1 MPDQSLKNFV
11 QGTSQLGGLYSAV
24 DDETAYGALET
35 AWSLGVRHFDT
46 APHYGAG
53 LSERRVGA
61 FLSQFPRDSYTLST
75 KVGRLL
81 VPADGDLHD
90 PYFVGG
96 DANIRVFDFSREGIL
111 RSFQDSLKR
120 LGLDRIDTLYLH
132 DPDDHLDQ
140 AIAEGYPALATLRDE
155 GLISKTGAGMS
166 NVPAL
171 ERILRETTVDEIML
185 AGRYTLMDRSA
196 ADSLLPICLE
206 KNVNVVAVG
215 VYGSGLLAD
224 PRPGAYYDWRTATD
238 DEIDTALDYRDSFAQ
253 HGIPLQAA
261 AVQFP
266 LQHPAIGFVGIGA
279 RNAIQSREN
288 LDFHS
293 WNIPSALWRDLKA
306 PASTASIKSRG
317 AEEPES

>member
-1 MPDQSLKNFV
+1 VPDQPLDNFV
-11 QGTSQLGGLYSAV
+11 QGTSQLGGLYTAV

-35 AWSLGVRHFDT
+35 AWSLGVRRFDT

-81 VPADGDLHD
+81 VPAEGDLHD

-111 RSFQDSLKR
+111 QSFEDSLKR

-140 AIAEGYPALATLRDE
+140 AIGEGYPALATLREE
-155 GLISKTGAGMS
+155 GLISKIGAGMS

-171 ERILRETTVDEIML
+171 ERILRETSVDEIML

-206 KNVNVVAVG
+206 KKVNVVAVG

-224 PRPGAYYDWRTATD
+224 PRPGAYYDYRAATD
-238 DEIDTALDYRDSFAQ
+238 DEIDTAVDFRNAFAQ

-261 AVQFP
+261 AIQFP
-266 LQHPAIGFVGIGA
+266 LQHPAIGSVGIGA
-279 RNAIQSREN
+279 RNATQSKGNVDFLTWSIPDLVWRE
-288 LDFHS
+288 
-293 WNIPSALWRDLKA
+293 LKV
-306 PASTASIKSRG
+306 
-317 AEEPES
+317 

>member
-1 MPDQSLKNFV
+1 MPEQWLDNFV

-24 DDETAYGALET
+24 DDETAFGALET

-61 FLSQFPRDSYTLST
+61 FLSQFPRDAYTLST

-81 VPADGDLHD
+81 VPAEGDLHD

-96 DANIRVFDFSREGIL
+96 DANIRVFDFSRDGIL
-111 RSFQDSLKR
+111 QSVEDSLNR

-140 AIAEGYPALATLRDE
+140 AIAEGYPALARLREE
-155 GLISKTGAGMS
+155 GLISKAGAGMS

-171 ERILRETTVDEIML
+171 ERILRETNVDEIML

-196 ADSLLPICLE
+196 ADSLLPLCLE
-206 KNVNVVAVG
+206 MSVDVVAVG

-224 PRPGAYYDWRTATD
+224 PRPGAYYDWRAATVAEINTAI
-238 DEIDTALDYRDSFAQ
+238 EFRDTFAP
-253 HGIPLQAA
+253 HDIPLQAA

-266 LQHPAIGFVGIGA
+266 LRHPAISSVGIGA
-279 RNAIQSREN
+279 RNATQSKEN
-288 LDFHS
+288 VDFLTWS
-293 WNIPSALWRDLKA
+293 IPDLVWNELKV
-306 PASTASIKSRG
+306 
-317 AEEPES
+317 

>member
-1 MPDQSLKNFV
+1 MPDQPLDNFV
-11 QGTSQLGGLYSAV
+11 QGTSQLGGLYTAV
-24 DDETAYGALET
+24 DDETAYAALET
-35 AWSLGVRHFDT
+35 AWSLGVRRFDT

-81 VPADGDLHD
+81 VPAEGDLHD

-111 RSFQDSLKR
+111 RSFEDSLER

-140 AIAEGYPALATLRDE
+140 AIGEGYPALATLREE
-155 GLISKTGAGMS
+155 GLISKIGAGMS

-171 ERILRETTVDEIML
+171 ERILLETTVDEIML

-206 KNVNVVAVG
+206 KKVNVVAVG

-224 PRPGAYYDWRTATD
+224 PRPGAYYDYRAATD
-238 DEIDTALDYRDSFAQ
+238 DEIDTAVDFRDAFAQ

-261 AVQFP
+261 AIQFP
-266 LQHPAIGFVGIGA
+266 LQHPAIGSVGIGA
-279 RNAIQSREN
+279 RNATQSKGNVDFLTWSIPDLVWRE
-288 LDFHS
+288 
-293 WNIPSALWRDLKA
+293 LKV
-306 PASTASIKSRG
+306 
-317 AEEPES
+317 

>member
-1 MPDQSLKNFV
+1 VPDQPLDNFV
-11 QGTSQLGGLYSAV
+11 QGTSQLGGLYTAV
-24 DDETAYGALET
+24 DDETAYAALET
-35 AWSLGVRHFDT
+35 AWSLGVRRFDT

-81 VPADGDLHD
+81 VPAEGDLHD

-111 RSFQDSLKR
+111 RSFEDSLER

-140 AIAEGYPALATLRDE
+140 AIGEGYPALATLREE
-155 GLISKTGAGMS
+155 GLISKIGAGMS

-171 ERILRETTVDEIML
+171 ERILLETTVDEIML

-206 KNVNVVAVG
+206 KKVNVVAVG

-224 PRPGAYYDWRTATD
+224 PRPGAYYDYRAATD
-238 DEIDTALDYRDSFAQ
+238 DEIDTAVDFRDAFAQ

-261 AVQFP
+261 AIQFP
-266 LQHPAIGFVGIGA
+266 LQHPAIGSVGIGA
-279 RNAIQSREN
+279 RNATQSKGNVDFLTWSIPDLVWRE
-288 LDFHS
+288 
-293 WNIPSALWRDLKA
+293 LKV
-306 PASTASIKSRG
+306 
-317 AEEPES
+317 

>member
-1 MPDQSLKNFV
+1 VPDQSLDNFV
-11 QGTSQLGGLYSAV
+11 QGTSQLGGLYTAV

-81 VPADGDLHD
+81 VPAEGDLHD

-96 DANIRVFDFSREGIL
+96 DSNIRVFDFSRDGIL
-111 RSFQDSLKR
+111 RSFQDSLQR

-140 AIAEGYPALATLRDE
+140 AIAEAYPALAKLREE
-155 GLISKTGAGMS
+155 GLISKVGAGMS
-166 NVPAL
+166 NAPAL
-171 ERILRETTVDEIML
+171 ERIVRETTVDEIML

-206 KNVNVVAVG
+206 KKVNVVAVG

-224 PRPGAYYDWRTATD
+224 PKPGAYYDYRAATD
-238 DEIDTALDYRDSFAQ
+238 DEIDTAVDFRDAFAQ

-261 AVQFP
+261 AIQFP
-266 LQHPAIGFVGIGA
+266 LQHPAISSVGIGA
-279 RNAIQSREN
+279 RNATQSKGN
-288 LDFHS
+288 VDFFN
-293 WNIPSALWRDLKA
+293 WNIPSALWRELKA
-306 PASTASIKSRG
+306 PASIRNSRG
-317 AEEPES
+317 IGDM

>member
-1 MPDQSLKNFV
+1 MPDQPLDNFV
-11 QGTSQLGGLYSAV
+11 QGTSQLGGLYTAV

-35 AWSLGVRHFDT
+35 AWSLGVRRFDT

-81 VPADGDLHD
+81 VPAEGDLHD

-111 RSFQDSLKR
+111 RSFEDSLER

-140 AIAEGYPALATLRDE
+140 AIGEGYPALATLRDE
-155 GLISKTGAGMS
+155 GLISKIGAGMS

-171 ERILRETTVDEIML
+171 ERILLETTVDEIML

-196 ADSLLPICLE
+196 EDSLLPICLE
-206 KNVNVVAVG
+206 KKVNVVAVG

-224 PRPGAYYDWRTATD
+224 PRPGAYYDYRAATD
-238 DEIDTALDYRDSFAQ
+238 DEIDTAVDFRDAFAQ

-261 AVQFP
+261 AIQFP
-266 LQHPAIGFVGIGA
+266 LQHPAIGSVGIGA
-279 RNAIQSREN
+279 RNATQSKGNVDFLTWSIPDLVWRE
-288 LDFHS
+288 
-293 WNIPSALWRDLKA
+293 LKV
-306 PASTASIKSRG
+306 
-317 AEEPES
+317 

>member
-1 MPDQSLKNFV
+1 VRDRSLDNFV
-11 QGTSQLGGLYSAV
+11 QGTSQLGGLYTAV

-35 AWSLGVRHFDT
+35 AWSLGVRRFDT

-53 LSERRVGA
+53 LSERRVGS
-61 FLSQFPRDSYTLST
+61 FLSQFPRESYTLST

-81 VPADGDLHD
+81 VPAEGDLHD

-96 DANIRVFDFSREGIL
+96 DPNIRVFDFSRDGIL
-111 RSFQDSLKR
+111 RSFEDSLKR

-140 AIAEGYPALATLRDE
+140 AIGEGYPALATLRE
-155 GLISKTGAGMS
+155 ESLISKIGAGMS

-206 KNVNVVAVG
+206 KKVNVVAVG

-224 PRPGAYYDWRTATD
+224 PRPGAYYDYRAATD
-238 DEIDTALDYRDSFAQ
+238 DEIDTAVDFRDAFAQ

-261 AVQFP
+261 AIQFP
-266 LQHPAIGFVGIGA
+266 LQHPAIGSVGIGA
-279 RNAIQSREN
+279 RNATQSKGNVDFLTWSIPDLVWRE
-288 LDFHS
+288 
-293 WNIPSALWRDLKA
+293 LKV
-306 PASTASIKSRG
+306 
-317 AEEPES
+317 

>member
-1 MPDQSLKNFV
+1 VPEQWLDNFV

-24 DDETAYGALET
+24 DDETAFGALET

-61 FLSQFPRDSYTLST
+61 FLSQFPRDAYTLST

-81 VPADGDLHD
+81 VPAEGDLHD

-96 DANIRVFDFSREGIL
+96 DANIRVFDFSRDGIL
-111 RSFQDSLKR
+111 QSVEDSLNR

-140 AIAEGYPALATLRDE
+140 AIAEGYPALARLREE
-155 GLISKTGAGMS
+155 GLISKAGAGMS

-171 ERILRETTVDEIML
+171 ERILRETNVDEIML

-196 ADSLLPICLE
+196 ADSLLPLCLE
-206 KNVNVVAVG
+206 MSVDVVAVG

-224 PRPGAYYDWRTATD
+224 PRPGAYYDWRAATVAEINTAI
-238 DEIDTALDYRDSFAQ
+238 EFRDTFAP
-253 HGIPLQAA
+253 HDIPLQAA

-266 LQHPAIGFVGIGA
+266 LRHPAISSVGIGA
-279 RNAIQSREN
+279 RNATQSKEN
-288 LDFHS
+288 VDFLTWS
-293 WNIPSALWRDLKA
+293 IPDLVWNELKV
-306 PASTASIKSRG
+306 
-317 AEEPES
+317 

>member
-1 MPDQSLKNFV
+1 MPDQPLDNFV
-11 QGTSQLGGLYSAV
+11 QGTSQLGGLYTAV
-24 DDETAYGALET
+24 DDETAYGALEA
-35 AWSLGVRHFDT
+35 AWSLGVRRFDT

-81 VPADGDLHD
+81 VPAEGDLHD

-96 DANIRVFDFSREGIL
+96 DPNIRVFDFSREGIL
-111 RSFQDSLKR
+111 RSFEDSLKR

-140 AIAEGYPALATLRDE
+140 AIGEGYPALATLREE
-155 GLISKTGAGMS
+155 GLISKIGAGMS

-206 KNVNVVAVG
+206 KKVNVVAVG

-224 PRPGAYYDWRTATD
+224 PRPGAYYDYRAATD
-238 DEIDTALDYRDSFAQ
+238 DEIDTAVDFRDAFAQ
-253 HGIPLQAA
+253 HSIPLQAA
-261 AVQFP
+261 AIQFP
-266 LQHPAIGFVGIGA
+266 LQHPAIGSVGIGA
-279 RNAIQSREN
+279 RNATQSKGNVDFLTWSIPDLVWRE
-288 LDFHS
+288 
-293 WNIPSALWRDLKA
+293 LKV
-306 PASTASIKSRG
+306 
-317 AEEPES
+317 

>member
-1 MPDQSLKNFV
+1 MPDQPLDNFV
-11 QGTSQLGGLYSAV
+11 QGTSQLGGLYTAV

-35 AWSLGVRHFDT
+35 AWSLGVRRFDT

-81 VPADGDLHD
+81 VPAEGDLHD

-111 RSFQDSLKR
+111 RSFEDSLER

-140 AIAEGYPALATLRDE
+140 AIGEGYPALATLREE
-155 GLISKTGAGMS
+155 GLIFKIGAGMS

-171 ERILRETTVDEIML
+171 ERILLETTVDEIML

-206 KNVNVVAVG
+206 KKVNVVAVG

-224 PRPGAYYDWRTATD
+224 PRPGAYYDYRAATD
-238 DEIDTALDYRDSFAQ
+238 DEIDTAVDFRDAFAQ

-261 AVQFP
+261 AIQFP
-266 LQHPAIGFVGIGA
+266 LQHPAIGSVGIGA
-279 RNAIQSREN
+279 RNATQSKGNVDFLTWSIPDLVWRE
-288 LDFHS
+288 
-293 WNIPSALWRDLKA
+293 LKV
-306 PASTASIKSRG
+306 
-317 AEEPES
+317 

>member
-1 MPDQSLKNFV
+1 VPDQSLDNFV
-11 QGTSQLGGLYSAV
+11 QGTSQLGGLYTAV

-81 VPADGDLHD
+81 VPAEGDLHD

-96 DANIRVFDFSREGIL
+96 DSNIRVFDFSRDGIL
-111 RSFQDSLKR
+111 RSFQDSLQR

-140 AIAEGYPALATLRDE
+140 AIAEAYPALAKLRDE
-155 GLISKTGAGMS
+155 GLISKVGAGMS
-166 NVPAL
+166 NAPAL
-171 ERILRETTVDEIML
+171 ERIVRETTVDEIML

-206 KNVNVVAVG
+206 KKVNVVAVG

-224 PRPGAYYDWRTATD
+224 PKPGAYYDYRAATD
-238 DEIDTALDYRDSFAQ
+238 DEIDTAVDFRDAFAQ

-261 AVQFP
+261 AIQFP
-266 LQHPAIGFVGIGA
+266 LQHPAISSVGIGA
-279 RNAIQSREN
+279 RNATQSKGN
-288 LDFHS
+288 VDFFN
-293 WNIPSALWRDLKA
+293 WNIPSALWRELKA
-306 PASTASIKSRG
+306 PASIRNSRG
-317 AEEPES
+317 IGDM

>member
-1 MPDQSLKNFV
+1 MRDRSLDNFV
-11 QGTSQLGGLYSAV
+11 QGTSQLGGLYTAV

-35 AWSLGVRHFDT
+35 AWSLGVRRFDT

-53 LSERRVGA
+53 LSERRVGS
-61 FLSQFPRDSYTLST
+61 FLSQFPRESYTLST

-81 VPADGDLHD
+81 VPAEGDLHD

-96 DANIRVFDFSREGIL
+96 DPNIRVFDFSRDGIL
-111 RSFQDSLKR
+111 RSFEDSLKR

-140 AIAEGYPALATLRDE
+140 AIGEGYPALATLRE
-155 GLISKTGAGMS
+155 ESLISKIGAGMS

-206 KNVNVVAVG
+206 KKVNVVAVG

-224 PRPGAYYDWRTATD
+224 PRPGAYYDYRAATD
-238 DEIDTALDYRDSFAQ
+238 DEIDTAVDFRDAFAQ

-261 AVQFP
+261 AIQFP
-266 LQHPAIGFVGIGA
+266 LQHPAIGSVGIGA
-279 RNAIQSREN
+279 RNATQSKGNVDFLTWSIPDLVWRE
-288 LDFHS
+288 
-293 WNIPSALWRDLKA
+293 LKV
-306 PASTASIKSRG
+306 
-317 AEEPES
+317 

>member
-1 MPDQSLKNFV
+1 VRDRSLDNFV
-11 QGTSQLGGLYSAV
+11 QGTSQLGGLYTAV

-35 AWSLGVRHFDT
+35 AWSLGVRRFDT

-53 LSERRVGA
+53 LSERRVGS
-61 FLSQFPRDSYTLST
+61 FLSQFPRESYTLST

-81 VPADGDLHD
+81 VPAEGDLHD

-96 DANIRVFDFSREGIL
+96 DPNIRVFDFSRDGIL
-111 RSFQDSLKR
+111 RSFEDSLKR

-140 AIAEGYPALATLRDE
+140 AIGEGYPALATLRE
-155 GLISKTGAGMS
+155 ESLISKIGAGMS

-206 KNVNVVAVG
+206 KKVNVIAVG

-224 PRPGAYYDWRTATD
+224 PRPGAYYDYRAATD
-238 DEIDTALDYRDSFAQ
+238 DEIDTAVDFRDAFAQ

-261 AVQFP
+261 AIQFP
-266 LQHPAIGFVGIGA
+266 LQHPAIGSVGIGA
-279 RNAIQSREN
+279 RNATQSKGNVDFLTWSIPDLVWRE
-288 LDFHS
+288 
-293 WNIPSALWRDLKA
+293 LKV
-306 PASTASIKSRG
+306 
-317 AEEPES
+317 

>member
-1 MPDQSLKNFV
+1 MPEKWLDNFV

-61 FLSQFPRDSYTLST
+61 FLSQFPRDAYTLST

-81 VPADGDLHD
+81 VPAEGDLHD
-90 PYFVGG
+90 PYFFGG
-96 DANIRVFDFSREGIL
+96 DANIRVFDFSRDGIL
-111 RSFQDSLKR
+111 RSFEDSLNR

-140 AIAEGYPALATLRDE
+140 AIAEGYPALAKLREE
-155 GLISKTGAGMS
+155 GLISKAGAGMS

-171 ERILRETTVDEIML
+171 ERILRETTLDEIML

-196 ADSLLPICLE
+196 ADSLLPLCLE
-206 KNVNVVAVG
+206 MSVDVVAVG

-224 PRPGAYYDWRTATD
+224 PRPGAYYDWRAATD
-238 DEIDTALDYRDSFAQ
+238 VEINTAIEFRDTFA
-253 HGIPLQAA
+253 HHDIPLQAA

-266 LQHPAIGFVGIGA
+266 LRHPAISSVGIGA
-279 RNAIQSREN
+279 RNATQSKGNVDFLTWSIPDLVWRE
-288 LDFHS
+288 
-293 WNIPSALWRDLKA
+293 LKV
-306 PASTASIKSRG
+306 
-317 AEEPES
+317 

>member
-1 MPDQSLKNFV
+1 MPDQPLDNFV
-11 QGTSQLGGLYSAV
+11 QGTSQLGGLYTAV

-35 AWSLGVRHFDT
+35 AWSLGVRRFDT

-53 LSERRVGA
+53 LSERRVGS
-61 FLSQFPRDSYTLST
+61 FLSQFPRESYTLST

-81 VPADGDLHD
+81 VPAEGDLHD

-96 DANIRVFDFSREGIL
+96 DPNIRVFDFSRDGIL
-111 RSFQDSLKR
+111 RSFEDSLKR

-140 AIAEGYPALATLRDE
+140 AIGEGYPALATLREE
-155 GLISKTGAGMS
+155 GLISKIGAGMS

-206 KNVNVVAVG
+206 KKVNVVAVG

-224 PRPGAYYDWRTATD
+224 PRPGAYYDYRAATD
-238 DEIDTALDYRDSFAQ
+238 DEIDTAVDFRDAFAQ

-261 AVQFP
+261 AIQFP
-266 LQHPAIGFVGIGA
+266 LQHPAIGSVGIGA
-279 RNAIQSREN
+279 RNATQSKGNVDFLTWSIPDLVWRE
-288 LDFHS
+288 
-293 WNIPSALWRDLKA
+293 LKV
-306 PASTASIKSRG
+306 
-317 AEEPES
+317 

>member
-1 MPDQSLKNFV
+1 MPDQPLDNFV
-11 QGTSQLGGLYSAV
+11 QGTSQLGGLYTAV

-35 AWSLGVRHFDT
+35 AWSLGVRRFDT

-61 FLSQFPRDSYTLST
+61 FLSEFPRDSYTLST

-81 VPADGDLHD
+81 VPAEGDLHD

-96 DANIRVFDFSREGIL
+96 DPNIRVFDFSRDGIL
-111 RSFQDSLKR
+111 RSFEDSLKR
-120 LGLDRIDTLYLH
+120 LSLDRIDTLYLH

-140 AIAEGYPALATLRDE
+140 AIGEGYPALATLREE
-155 GLISKTGAGMS
+155 GLISKIGAGMS

-206 KNVNVVAVG
+206 KKVNVVAVG

-224 PRPGAYYDWRTATD
+224 PRPGAYYDYRAATD
-238 DEIDTALDYRDSFAQ
+238 DEIDTAVDFRDAFAQ

-261 AVQFP
+261 AIQFP
-266 LQHPAIGFVGIGA
+266 LQHPAIGSVGIGA
-279 RNAIQSREN
+279 RNATQSKGNVDFLTWSIPDLVWRE
-288 LDFHS
+288 
-293 WNIPSALWRDLKA
+293 LKV
-306 PASTASIKSRG
+306 
-317 AEEPES
+317 

>member
-1 MPDQSLKNFV
+1 MPDQSLDNFV
-11 QGTSQLGGLYSAV
+11 QGTSQLGGLYTAV

-81 VPADGDLHD
+81 VPAEGDLHD

-96 DANIRVFDFSREGIL
+96 DSNIRVFDFSRDGIL
-111 RSFQDSLKR
+111 RSFQDSLQR

-140 AIAEGYPALATLRDE
+140 AIAEAYPALAKLREE
-155 GLISKTGAGMS
+155 GLISKVGAGMS
-166 NVPAL
+166 NAPAL
-171 ERILRETTVDEIML
+171 ERIVRETTVDEIML

-206 KNVNVVAVG
+206 KKVNVVAVG

-224 PRPGAYYDWRTATD
+224 PKPGAYYDYRAATD
-238 DEIDTALDYRDSFAQ
+238 DEIDTAVDFRDAFAQ
-253 HGIPLQAA
+253 HSIPLQAA
-261 AVQFP
+261 AIQFP
-266 LQHPAIGFVGIGA
+266 LQHPAISSVGIGA
-279 RNAIQSREN
+279 RNATQSKGN
-288 LDFHS
+288 VDFFN
-293 WNIPSALWRDLKA
+293 WNIPSALWRELKA
-306 PASTASIKSRG
+306 PASIRNSRG
-317 AEEPES
+317 IGDM

>member
-1 MPDQSLKNFV
+1 MPDQSLDNFV
-11 QGTSQLGGLYSAV
+11 QGTSQLGGLYTAV

-81 VPADGDLHD
+81 VPAEGDLHD

-96 DANIRVFDFSREGIL
+96 DSNIRVFDFSRDGIL
-111 RSFQDSLKR
+111 RSFQDSLQR

-140 AIAEGYPALATLRDE
+140 AIAEAYPALAKLRDE
-155 GLISKTGAGMS
+155 GLISKVGAGMS
-166 NVPAL
+166 NAPAL
-171 ERILRETTVDEIML
+171 ERIVRETTVDEIML

-206 KNVNVVAVG
+206 KKVNVVAVG

-224 PRPGAYYDWRTATD
+224 PKPGAYYDYRAATD
-238 DEIDTALDYRDSFAQ
+238 DEIDTAVDFRDAFAQ

-261 AVQFP
+261 AIQFP
-266 LQHPAIGFVGIGA
+266 LQHPAISSVGIGA
-279 RNAIQSREN
+279 RNATQSKGN
-288 LDFHS
+288 VDFFN
-293 WNIPSALWRDLKA
+293 WNIPSALWRELKA
-306 PASTASIKSRG
+306 PASIRNSRG
-317 AEEPES
+317 IGDM

>member
-1 MPDQSLKNFV
+1 MPDQSLDNFV
-11 QGTSQLGGLYSAV
+11 QGTSQLGGLYTAV

-81 VPADGDLHD
+81 VPAEGDLHD

-96 DANIRVFDFSREGIL
+96 DANIRVFDFSRDGIL
-111 RSFQDSLKR
+111 RSFEDSLNR

-140 AIAEGYPALATLRDE
+140 AIAEAYPALAKLREE
-155 GLISKTGAGMS
+155 GLISKVGAGMS
-166 NVPAL
+166 NGPAL
-171 ERILRETTVDEIML
+171 ERIVRETAVNEIML

-206 KNVNVVAVG
+206 MSVNVIAVG

-224 PRPGAYYDWRTATD
+224 PKPGAYYEWRAATD
-238 DEIDTALDYRDSFAQ
+238 DEIDTAVDFRNTFAR
-253 HGIPLQAA
+253 HGVPLQAA
-261 AVQFP
+261 AIQFP
-266 LQHPAIGFVGIGA
+266 LQHPAISSVGIGA
-279 RNAIQSREN
+279 RNATQSKGN
-288 LDFHS
+288 VDFFN
-293 WNIPSALWRDLKA
+293 WNIPSALWRELKA
-306 PASTASIKSRG
+306 PASIRNSRG
-317 AEEPES
+317 IGDM

>member
-1 MPDQSLKNFV
+1 MPDQSLDNFV
-11 QGTSQLGGLYSAV
+11 QGTSQLGGLYTAV

-81 VPADGDLHD
+81 VPAEGDLHD

-96 DANIRVFDFSREGIL
+96 DSNIRVFDFSRDGIL
-111 RSFQDSLKR
+111 RSFQDSLQR

-140 AIAEGYPALATLRDE
+140 AIAEAYPALAKLREE
-155 GLISKTGAGMS
+155 GLISKVGAGMS
-166 NVPAL
+166 NAPAL
-171 ERILRETTVDEIML
+171 DRIVRETTVDEIML

-206 KNVNVVAVG
+206 KKVNVVAVG

-224 PRPGAYYDWRTATD
+224 PKPGAYYDYRAATD
-238 DEIDTALDYRDSFAQ
+238 DEIDTAVDFRDAFAQ
-253 HGIPLQAA
+253 HSIPLQAA
-261 AVQFP
+261 AIQFP
-266 LQHPAIGFVGIGA
+266 LQHPAISSVGIGA
-279 RNAIQSREN
+279 RNATQSKGN
-288 LDFHS
+288 VDFFN
-293 WNIPSALWRDLKA
+293 WNIPSALWRELKA
-306 PASTASIKSRG
+306 PASIRNSRG
-317 AEEPES
+317 IGDM

>member
-1 MPDQSLKNFV
+1 MPDQPLDNFV
-11 QGTSQLGGLYSAV
+11 QGTSQLGGLYTAV

-35 AWSLGVRHFDT
+35 VWSLGVRRFDT

-81 VPADGDLHD
+81 VPAEGDLHD

-96 DANIRVFDFSREGIL
+96 DPNIRVFDFSREGIL
-111 RSFQDSLKR
+111 RSFEDSLKR

-140 AIAEGYPALATLRDE
+140 AIGEGYPALDTLREE
-155 GLISKTGAGMS
+155 GLISKIGAGMS

-206 KNVNVVAVG
+206 KKVNVVAVG

-224 PRPGAYYDWRTATD
+224 PRPGAYYDYRAATD
-238 DEIDTALDYRDSFAQ
+238 DEIDTAVDFRDAFAQ

-261 AVQFP
+261 AIQFP
-266 LQHPAIGFVGIGA
+266 LQHPAISSVGIGA
-279 RNAIQSREN
+279 RNATQSKGNVDFLTWSIPDLVWRE
-288 LDFHS
+288 
-293 WNIPSALWRDLKA
+293 LKV
-306 PASTASIKSRG
+306 
-317 AEEPES
+317 

>member
-1 MPDQSLKNFV
+1 MPDQPLDNFV
-11 QGTSQLGGLYSAV
+11 QGTSQLGGLYTAV

-35 AWSLGVRHFDT
+35 AWSLGVRRFDT

-81 VPADGDLHD
+81 VPAEGDLHD

-96 DANIRVFDFSREGIL
+96 DPNIRVFDFSREGIL

-140 AIAEGYPALATLRDE
+140 AIGEGYPALATLREE
-155 GLISKTGAGMS
+155 GLISKIGAGMS

-196 ADSLLPICLE
+196 ADALLPICLE
-206 KNVNVVAVG
+206 KKVNVVAVG

-224 PRPGAYYDWRTATD
+224 PRPGAYYDYRAATD
-238 DEIDTALDYRDSFAQ
+238 DEIDTAVDFRDAFAQ

-261 AVQFP
+261 AIQFP
-266 LQHPAIGFVGIGA
+266 LQHPAISSVGIGA
-279 RNAIQSREN
+279 RNATQSKGNVDFLTWSIPDLVWRE
-288 LDFHS
+288 
-293 WNIPSALWRDLKA
+293 LKV
-306 PASTASIKSRG
+306 
-317 AEEPES
+317 

>member
-1 MPDQSLKNFV
+1 MPDQPLDNFV
-11 QGTSQLGGLYSAV
+11 QGTSQLGGLYTAV
-24 DDETAYGALET
+24 DDETAYGALEA
-35 AWSLGVRHFDT
+35 AWSLGVRRFDT

-81 VPADGDLHD
+81 VPAEGDLHD

-111 RSFQDSLKR
+111 RSFEDSLKR

-140 AIAEGYPALATLRDE
+140 AIGEGYPALATLREE
-155 GLISKTGAGMS
+155 GLISKIGAGMS

-171 ERILRETTVDEIML
+171 ERILRETSVDEIML

-206 KNVNVVAVG
+206 KKVNVVAVG

-224 PRPGAYYDWRTATD
+224 PRPGAYYDYRAATD
-238 DEIDTALDYRDSFAQ
+238 DEIDTAVDFRDAFAQ
-253 HGIPLQAA
+253 HSIPLQAA
-261 AVQFP
+261 AIQFP
-266 LQHPAIGFVGIGA
+266 LQHPAIGSVGIGA
-279 RNAIQSREN
+279 RNATQSKGNVDFLTWSIPDLVWRE
-288 LDFHS
+288 
-293 WNIPSALWRDLKA
+293 LKV
-306 PASTASIKSRG
+306 
-317 AEEPES
+317 

>member
-1 MPDQSLKNFV
+1 MPNQSLDNFV
-11 QGTSQLGGLYSAV
+11 QGTSQLGGLYTAV
-24 DDETAYGALET
+24 DDETAYAALET

-81 VPADGDLHD
+81 VPAEGDLHD

-96 DANIRVFDFSREGIL
+96 DSNIRVFDFSRDGIL
-111 RSFQDSLKR
+111 RSFQDSLQR

-140 AIAEGYPALATLRDE
+140 AIAEAYPALAKLREE
-155 GLISKTGAGMS
+155 GLISKVGAGMS
-166 NVPAL
+166 NAPAL
-171 ERILRETTVDEIML
+171 ERIVRETTVDEIML

-206 KNVNVVAVG
+206 KKVNVVAVG

-224 PRPGAYYDWRTATD
+224 PKPGAYYDYRAATD
-238 DEIDTALDYRDSFAQ
+238 DEIDTAVDFRDAFAQ

-261 AVQFP
+261 AIQFP
-266 LQHPAIGFVGIGA
+266 LQHPAISSVGIGA
-279 RNAIQSREN
+279 RNATQSKGN
-288 LDFHS
+288 VDFFN
-293 WNIPSALWRDLKA
+293 WNIPSALWRELKA
-306 PASTASIKSRG
+306 PASIRNSRG
-317 AEEPES
+317 IGDM

>member
-1 MPDQSLKNFV
+1 MPDQSLDNFV
-11 QGTSQLGGLYSAV
+11 QGTSQLGGLYTAV

-81 VPADGDLHD
+81 VPAEGDLHD

-96 DANIRVFDFSREGIL
+96 DSNIRVFDFSRDGIL
-111 RSFQDSLKR
+111 RSFQDSLQR

-140 AIAEGYPALATLRDE
+140 AIAEAYPALAKLREE
-155 GLISKTGAGMS
+155 GLISNVGAGMS
-166 NVPAL
+166 NAPAL
-171 ERILRETTVDEIML
+171 ERIVRETTVDEIML

-206 KNVNVVAVG
+206 KKVNVVAVG

-224 PRPGAYYDWRTATD
+224 PKPGAYYDYRAATD
-238 DEIDTALDYRDSFAQ
+238 DEIDTAVDFRDAFAQ

-261 AVQFP
+261 AIQFP
-266 LQHPAIGFVGIGA
+266 LQHPAISSVGIGA
-279 RNAIQSREN
+279 RNATQSKGN
-288 LDFHS
+288 VDFFN
-293 WNIPSALWRDLKA
+293 WNIPSALWRELKA
-306 PASTASIKSRG
+306 PASIRNSRG
-317 AEEPES
+317 IGDM

>member
-1 MPDQSLKNFV
+1 VPDQPLDNFV
-11 QGTSQLGGLYSAV
+11 QGTSQLGGLYTAV
-24 DDETAYGALET
+24 DDETAYGALEA
-35 AWSLGVRHFDT
+35 AWSLGVRRFDT

-81 VPADGDLHD
+81 VPAEGDLHD

-96 DANIRVFDFSREGIL
+96 DPNIRVFDFSREGIL
-111 RSFQDSLKR
+111 RSFEDSLKR

-140 AIAEGYPALATLRDE
+140 AIGEGYPALATLREE
-155 GLISKTGAGMS
+155 GLISKIGAGMS

-185 AGRYTLMDRSA
+185 AGRYTLMDRCA

-206 KNVNVVAVG
+206 KKVNVVAVG

-224 PRPGAYYDWRTATD
+224 PRPGAYYDYRAATD
-238 DEIDTALDYRDSFAQ
+238 DEIDTAVDFRDAFAQ
-253 HGIPLQAA
+253 HSIPLQAA
-261 AVQFP
+261 AIQFP
-266 LQHPAIGFVGIGA
+266 LQHPAIGSVGIGA
-279 RNAIQSREN
+279 RNATQSKGNVDFLTWSIPDLVWRE
-288 LDFHS
+288 
-293 WNIPSALWRDLKA
+293 LKV
-306 PASTASIKSRG
+306 
-317 AEEPES
+317 

>member
-1 MPDQSLKNFV
+1 MPDQPLDNFV
-11 QGTSQLGGLYSAV
+11 QGTSQLGGLYTAV

-35 AWSLGVRHFDT
+35 AWSLGVRRFDT

-81 VPADGDLHD
+81 VPAEGDLHD

-111 RSFQDSLKR
+111 RSFEDSLER

-140 AIAEGYPALATLRDE
+140 AIGEGYPALATLREE
-155 GLISKTGAGMS
+155 GLISKIGAGMS

-171 ERILRETTVDEIML
+171 ERILLETTVDEIML

-206 KNVNVVAVG
+206 KKVNVVAVG

-224 PRPGAYYDWRTATD
+224 PRPGAYYDYRAATD
-238 DEIDTALDYRDSFAQ
+238 DEIDTAVDFRDAFAQ

-261 AVQFP
+261 AIQFP
-266 LQHPAIGFVGIGA
+266 LQHPAIGSVGIGA
-279 RNAIQSREN
+279 RNATQSKGNVDFLTWSIPDLVWRE
-288 LDFHS
+288 
-293 WNIPSALWRDLKA
+293 LKV
-306 PASTASIKSRG
+306 
-317 AEEPES
+317 

>member
-1 MPDQSLKNFV
+1 MPDQSLDNFV
-11 QGTSQLGGLYSAV
+11 QGTSQLGGLYTAV

-81 VPADGDLHD
+81 VPAEGDLHD

-96 DANIRVFDFSREGIL
+96 DSNIRVFDFSRDGIL
-111 RSFQDSLKR
+111 RSFQDSLQR

-140 AIAEGYPALATLRDE
+140 AIAEAYPALAKLREE
-155 GLISKTGAGMS
+155 GLISKVGAGMS
-166 NVPAL
+166 NAPAL
-171 ERILRETTVDEIML
+171 ERIVRETTVDEIML

-206 KNVNVVAVG
+206 KKVNVVAVG

-224 PRPGAYYDWRTATD
+224 PKPGAYYDYRAATD
-238 DEIDTALDYRDSFAQ
+238 DEIDTAVDFRDAFAQ

-261 AVQFP
+261 AIQFP
-266 LQHPAIGFVGIGA
+266 LQHPAISSVGIGA
-279 RNAIQSREN
+279 RNATQSKGN
-288 LDFHS
+288 VDFFN
-293 WNIPSALWRDLKA
+293 WNIPSALWRELKA
-306 PASTASIKSRG
+306 PASIRNSRG
-317 AEEPES
+317 IGDM

>member
-1 MPDQSLKNFV
+1 MPNQPLHNFV
-11 QGTSQLGGLYSAV
+11 QGTSQLGGLYTAV
-24 DDETAYGALET
+24 DDETAYLALEA

-81 VPADGDLHD
+81 VPAEGDLHD

-96 DANIRVFDFSREGIL
+96 DANIRVFDFSRDGIL
-111 RSFQDSLKR
+111 RSFEDSLNR

-140 AIAEGYPALATLRDE
+140 AIAEAYPALAKLREE
-155 GLISKTGAGMS
+155 GLISKVGAGMS
-166 NVPAL
+166 NGPAL
-171 ERILRETTVDEIML
+171 EKIVRETAVNEIML

-206 KNVNVVAVG
+206 MSVNVIAVG

-224 PRPGAYYDWRTATD
+224 PKPGAYYEWRAATD
-238 DEIDTALDYRDSFAQ
+238 DEIDTAVDFRNTFAR
-253 HGIPLQAA
+253 HGVPIQAA
-261 AVQFP
+261 AIQFP
-266 LQHPAIGFVGIGA
+266 LQHSAISSVGIGA
-279 RNAIQSREN
+279 RNASQSKEN
-288 LDFHS
+288 IDFLN
-293 WNIPSALWRDLKA
+293 WNIPSALWRELNE
-306 PASTASIKSRG
+306 PASIGNPREKG
-317 AEEPES
+317 DM

>member
-1 MPDQSLKNFV
+1 VPDQSLDNFV
-11 QGTSQLGGLYSAV
+11 QGTSQLGGLYTAV

-35 AWSLGVRHFDT
+35 AWSLGVRHFDS

-81 VPADGDLHD
+81 VPAEGDLHD

-96 DANIRVFDFSREGIL
+96 DSNIRVFDFSRDGIL
-111 RSFQDSLKR
+111 RSFQDSLQR

-140 AIAEGYPALATLRDE
+140 AIAEAYPALAKLREE
-155 GLISKTGAGMS
+155 GLISKVGAGMS
-166 NVPAL
+166 NAPAL
-171 ERILRETTVDEIML
+171 ERIVRETTVDEIML

-206 KNVNVVAVG
+206 KKVNVVAVG

-224 PRPGAYYDWRTATD
+224 PKPGAYYDYRAATD
-238 DEIDTALDYRDSFAQ
+238 DEIDTAVDFRDAFAQ

-261 AVQFP
+261 AIQFP
-266 LQHPAIGFVGIGA
+266 LQHPAISSVGIGA
-279 RNAIQSREN
+279 RNATQSKGN
-288 LDFHS
+288 VDFFN
-293 WNIPSALWRDLKA
+293 WNIPSALWRELKA
-306 PASTASIKSRG
+306 PASIRNSRG
-317 AEEPES
+317 IGDM

>member
-1 MPDQSLKNFV
+1 VPDQSLDNFV
-11 QGTSQLGGLYSAV
+11 QGTSQLGGLYTAV

-81 VPADGDLHD
+81 VPAEGDLHD

-96 DANIRVFDFSREGIL
+96 DSNIRVFDFSRDGIL
-111 RSFQDSLKR
+111 RSFQDSLQR

-140 AIAEGYPALATLRDE
+140 AIAEAYPALAKLREE
-155 GLISKTGAGMS
+155 GLISKVGAGMS
-166 NVPAL
+166 NAPAL
-171 ERILRETTVDEIML
+171 ERIVRETTVDEIML

-206 KNVNVVAVG
+206 KKVNVVAVG

-224 PRPGAYYDWRTATD
+224 PKPGAYYDYRAATD
-238 DEIDTALDYRDSFAQ
+238 DEIDTAVDFRDAFAQ

-261 AVQFP
+261 AIQFP
-266 LQHPAIGFVGIGA
+266 LQHPAISSVGIGA
-279 RNAIQSREN
+279 RNATQSKGN
-288 LDFHS
+288 VDFFN
-293 WNIPSALWRDLKA
+293 WNIPSALWRELKA
-306 PASTASIKSRG
+306 PTSIRNPRG
-317 AEEPES
+317 IGDM

>member
-1 MPDQSLKNFV
+1 VRDRSLDNFV
-11 QGTSQLGGLYSAV
+11 QGTSQLGGLYTAV

-35 AWSLGVRHFDT
+35 AWSLGVRRFDT

-53 LSERRVGA
+53 LSERRVGS
-61 FLSQFPRDSYTLST
+61 FLSQFPRESYTLST

-81 VPADGDLHD
+81 VPAVGDLHD
-90 PYFVGG
+90 QYFVGG
-96 DANIRVFDFSREGIL
+96 DPNIRVFDFSRDGIL
-111 RSFQDSLKR
+111 RSFEDSLKR

-140 AIAEGYPALATLRDE
+140 AIGEGYPALATLRE
-155 GLISKTGAGMS
+155 ESLISKIGAGMS

-206 KNVNVVAVG
+206 KKVNVVAVG

-224 PRPGAYYDWRTATD
+224 PRPGAYYDYRAATD
-238 DEIDTALDYRDSFAQ
+238 DEIDTAVDFRDAFAQ

-261 AVQFP
+261 AIQFP
-266 LQHPAIGFVGIGA
+266 LQHPAIGSVGIGA
-279 RNAIQSREN
+279 RNATQSKGNVDFLTWSIPDLVWRE
-288 LDFHS
+288 
-293 WNIPSALWRDLKA
+293 LKV
-306 PASTASIKSRG
+306 
-317 AEEPES
+317 